1 MEALLVGT
9 LVPGGFN
16 QAGQVLGKKARPV
29 ATHGPPVWGLCDRLM
44 SHLRKKNIITE
55 TRHTFQ
61 DSIMECKRGKASN
74 PPTCNHFGHHGA

>member
-1 MEALLVGT
+1 MIMEAVPVGT

-16 QAGQVLGKKARPV
+16 HAGQVLGKKARPV
-29 ATHGPPVWGLCDRLM
+29 ASHGPPVWGLGDRLM

-61 DSIMECKRGKASN
+61 DSIMECK
-74 PPTCNHFGHHGA
+74 GAR